1 MKQLFLLAALLLLST
16 HFAFA
21 RSVKLDDG
29 PSPASASQDTSVTHC
44 ETDEDCDD
52 DHYCHKKLRICMSRK
67 GIRLGN
73 DD

>member
-29 PSPASASQDTSVTHC
+29 PSPASASHVR
-44 ETDEDCDD
+44 
-52 DHYCHKKLRICMSRK
+52 YPLRN
-67 GIRLGN
+67 G
-73 DD
+73 